1 MSRARG
7 LGGRG
12 RSTLSPIKHII
23 VRSLPDPLL
32 NPGTRLR
39 VILTAV
45 CRHLHTPGV
54 LAAPA
59 CDKHTR
65 IHHRCRLGV
74 HTHTRTHKFTIE
86 ITRETTYT
94 WLRGSDRPSSGLSQH
109 GQPLVAHA
117 KWYQV
122 PQKPTVVA
130 VIRGKFLHSLTA
142 ANGWLH

>member
-74 HTHTRTHKFTIE
+74 HTHTHTHTQIYNRNHTGNNVYMVARVRPALLRPFATRSTAGSPCQVVSGSTKAHSGRSD
-86 ITRETTYT
+86 TREISAF
-94 WLRGSDRPSSGLSQH
+94 LDSG
-109 GQPLVAHA
+109 
-117 KWYQV
+117 
-122 PQKPTVVA
+122 
-130 VIRGKFLHSLTA
+130 
-142 ANGWLH
+142 